1 MKNQLRTYRDIVAI
15 HIIILVGELNHNSC
29 AAVTCSRISNLR
41 ILPTFSSQLLTSR
54 IHKNLRKMDFIALET
69 QFEMQVMRN
78 QALVDVVNC
87 VRKDILLLEGDEN
100 KRLSSSSSS
109 TKGVLDVKIGELRAG
124 SIKCHE
130 MQRELID
137 DAEKLR
143 DFRAR
148 QVDAL
153 LGSQLE
159 KCIGQEKA
167 ANKIR

>member
-1 MKNQLRTYRDIVAI
+1 
-15 HIIILVGELNHNSC
+15 
-29 AAVTCSRISNLR
+29 
-41 ILPTFSSQLLTSR
+41 
-54 IHKNLRKMDFIALET
+54 MDFIALET

-78 QALVDVVNC
+78 TALVDVVNC
-87 VRKDILLLEGDEN
+87 VRKDILLLEEDEN

-109 TKGVLDVKIGELRAG
+109 TKGVLEVKIGELRAG

-137 DAEKLR
+137 DAEKFR
-143 DFRAR
+143 EFRAR
-148 QVDAL
+148 QADGQ
-153 LGSQLE
+153 LGTQLE